1 MRIVPECIFR
11 DMSNETRTP
20 KLTRLADM
28 IGELRTDA
36 EAAYNAKQAGRPRGP
51 VTGLS
56 KLDAAL
62 GGYLQP
68 GLHVLQAAPGAG
80 KTAFALQAAATC
92 KFPALI
98 VSAEMPTIELF
109 RRLIARETQTFL
121 GKLKTGELGPLE
133 VERLARETAE
143 KLPRLAI
150 LDGQRGFASSEI
162 IRENAEDLR
171 EDLKADHC
179 LIIIDSLQIWARSS
193 RGPMSAP
200 ASEYDVLN
208 QSLVTASDIAADL
221 ACPILLV
228 SHRNRAGQDKG
239 GMHASKG
246 SGDIEYLTETVI
258 DLERN
263 KDDRPD
269 AAGEIDIQ
277 ARIHKNRNGVAGVS
291 MGLKFCGR
299 IQQFREV

>member
-1 MRIVPECIFR
+1 
-11 DMSNETRTP
+11 MSNDTRTP
-20 KLTRLADM
+20 KLTRLTDL

-36 EAAYNAKQAGRPRGP
+36 EAAYNARQAGRPRGP

-56 KLDAAL
+56 QLDEAL

-80 KTAFALQAAATC
+80 KTAFALQAASTC
-92 KFPALI
+92 QFPALI

-133 VERLARETAE
+133 VERLAMETAK
-143 KLPRLAI
+143 KLPHLAI
-150 LDGQRGFASSEI
+150 LDGQRGFAEPKI
-162 IRENAEDLR
+162 IRENASILR

-179 LIIIDSLQIWARSS
+179 LIIIDSLQVWARSS
-193 RGPMSAP
+193 RGPMSAA

-208 QSLVTASDIAADL
+208 QSLVAASDLAAEIK
-221 ACPILLV
+221 CPILLV

-246 SGDIEYLTETVI
+246 SGDIEYITESVI
-258 DLERN
+258 DL
-263 KDDRPD
+263 DRKQDQKPD
-269 AAGEIDIQ
+269 GAGEVDIQ
-277 ARIHKNRNGVAGVS
+277 ARIHKNRHGVAGVS

>member
-1 MRIVPECIFR
+1 
-11 DMSNETRTP
+11 MSNETRTP
-20 KLTRLADM
+20 KLTRLRDM
-28 IGELRTDA
+28 IGDLRADA
-36 EAAYNAKQAGRPRGP
+36 EAAYNARQAGRPRGP

-56 KLDAAL
+56 GLDEAL

-80 KTAFALQAAATC
+80 KTAFALQAASTC
-92 KFPALI
+92 AFPCLI

-121 GKLKTGELGPLE
+121 GKLKTGELGPRE
-133 VERLARETAE
+133 VERLAMTTAE
-143 KLPRLAI
+143 RLPRLAI
-150 LDGQRGFASSEI
+150 LDGQRGFAEPKI
-162 IRENAEDLR
+162 IRENAEALR
-171 EDLKADHC
+171 EDLKEDHC
-179 LIIIDSLQIWARSS
+179 LVIIDSLQVWARSS
-193 RGPMSAP
+193 RGPMSAA

-208 QSLVTASDIAADL
+208 QSLVAASDLAAEIK
-221 ACPILLV
+221 CPILLV

-258 DLERN
+258 DL
-263 KDDRPD
+263 DRKQDQKPD

-277 ARIHKNRNGVAGVS
+277 ARIHKNRNGVAGLS
-291 MGLKFCGR
+291 IGLKFCGR
-299 IQQFREV
+299 IQQFREA

>member
-1 MRIVPECIFR
+1 MN
-11 DMSNETRTP
+11 NETRKPTIT
-20 KLTRLADM
+20 LLADL
-28 IGELRTDA
+28 IGDLRADA
-36 EAAYNAKQAGRPRGP
+36 EAAYKAKQAGRPRGP

-80 KTAFALQAAATC
+80 KTAFALQAASTC
-92 KFPALI
+92 QFPSLI

-121 GKLKTGELGPLE
+121 QRLKTGELGPRE
-133 VERLARETAE
+133 VERLALATAE
-143 KLPRLAI
+143 KLPQLALI
-150 LDGQRGFASSEI
+150 DGLRGFASPEI
-162 IRENAEDLR
+162 IRDNAKALR
-171 EDLKADHC
+171 ERMKADHC

-208 QSLVTASDIAADL
+208 AALVTAADIAADI

-228 SHRNRAGQDKG
+228 SHRNRASQATG

-246 SGDIEYLTETVI
+246 SGDIEYMTETVI
-258 DLERN
+258 DLERKKN
-263 KDDRPD
+263 KEGTEVGPD
-269 AAGEIDIQ
+269 AAEEIDIQ
-277 ARIHKNRNGVAGVS
+277 AKIHKNRNGVAGTS
-291 MGLKFCGR
+291 IDLKFSGR
-299 IQQFREV
+299 LQHFREV